1 MVFVL
6 QRPVTGRPVTRANIY
21 ATPRTTPPPPG
32 GIIIRRSRSRSAA
45 GYATPKYHRCV
56 CSIVTNHNIPQPLIA
71 HRILPFFCFWI
82 VFGFL
87 DFCLSAF
94 VSVYKTLRK
103 SSDWHFLFPRMQL
116 KRENFSNCFYP
127 SLQRNQQM
135 ISHFHSKDEWF
146 RV

>member
-6 QRPVTGRPVTRANIY
+6 QRPVTGRPVTRASIY

-56 CSIVTNHNIPQPLIA
+56 CSIVTNHIPQPLIA
-71 HRILPFFCFWI
+71 HRILLFFCFWI